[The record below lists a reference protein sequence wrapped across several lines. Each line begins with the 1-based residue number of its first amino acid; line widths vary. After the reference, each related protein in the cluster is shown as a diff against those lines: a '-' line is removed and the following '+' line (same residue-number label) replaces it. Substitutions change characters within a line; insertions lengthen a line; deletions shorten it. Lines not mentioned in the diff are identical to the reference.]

1 MPAAA
6 GQLTAICWLML
17 MSSLPHA
24 DPMEALGCD
33 SYQLYCQTWNKVG
46 LGQSSGT
53 LSPRLPCRSCV
64 GQCSKNALHSCCT
77 SFTHLWLSMQHE
89 EVKACVE
96 EYAVVGIWD
105 SELSAAGE
113 PVITFNEAC
122 RPWTQ

>member
-1 MPAAA
+1 
-6 GQLTAICWLML
+6 
-17 MSSLPHA
+17 
-24 DPMEALGCD
+24 
-33 SYQLYCQTWNKVG
+33 
-46 LGQSSGT
+46 
-53 LSPRLPCRSCV
+53 
-64 GQCSKNALHSCCT
+64 
-77 SFTHLWLSMQHE
+77 MQHE

>member
-1 MPAAA
+1 M
-6 GQLTAICWLML
+6 
-17 MSSLPHA
+17 
-24 DPMEALGCD
+24 
-33 SYQLYCQTWNKVG
+33 
-46 LGQSSGT
+46 
-53 LSPRLPCRSCV
+53 
-64 GQCSKNALHSCCT
+64 NALHSCIAVALP
-77 SFTHLWLSMQHE
+77 SHSSLSMQHE